1 MHSTYCQS
9 SNYRRPLSDIWTT
22 VYMYFWMQV
31 ILRSRLLDLQD
42 ILGRGLALLALSSM
56 IALAYVAL
64 LIWVEGSVGL
74 FFFNTIAASV
84 LIVFVFEP
92 LKRAI
97 DVWVGRLLFRSTHDL
112 ENTISKIKSQL
123 ANVISLEDL
132 FDRVIRGLEGSRR
145 ITHASILMLET
156 GGRRYVVPRT
166 ARAWV
171 KWRPR
176 KSMSSVVD
184 HISICW

>member
-1 MHSTYCQS
+1 
-9 SNYRRPLSDIWTT
+9 
-22 VYMYFWMQV
+22 MYFWMQV

-97 DVWVGRLLFRSTHDL
+97 DVWVENASFFRSTHDL

-156 GGRRYVVPRT
+156 GGRRYVVPDL

-184 HISICW
+184 SISICW